1 MVSLQNGEKPLV
13 LLTGPNGFVGAHV
26 LSGLLNAGYR
36 VRGVVRLL
44 AKATHLENSHAQ
56 HVKSGDLTF
65 ECVPDIQREGA
76 LDAVMA
82 DVDFCC
88 HVASPYFT
96 TSDNPLQDLIEPAV
110 NGTRNVM
117 ASALKSTTLKRLTVM
132 SSFASVVDLAKNPR
146 PGYVYTSNDWD
157 PLTVEEGAK
166 DGFLAYHVSKT
177 EAEKVAWEMHKKA
190 DPPARFDIATFCPPM
205 IYGPPLHEVDPS
217 GGIAGLN
224 TSLKRLLSSVTGQDP
239 TDPGRV
245 PTFGLPAFVDVRNV
259 ADAHV
264 AALSLKKGVSERF
277 TLCGGMAYFED
288 GLTGLRAAGE
298 QGLGREGDK
307 IEKTAWYT
315 IDRTRAED
323 LLGLN
328 FIKFENTVADTWKW
342 AKEAGFIPRSC
353 EVICG

>member
-1 MVSLQNGEKPLV
+1 MVSSPNDEKPLV

-26 LSGLLNAGYR
+26 LSGLLHAGYR
-36 VRGVVRLL
+36 VRGVVRSL
-44 AKATHLENSHAQ
+44 AKASHLETSHAE

-96 TSDNPLQDLIEPAV
+96 TSNNPLQDLIEPAV

-117 ASALKSTTLKRLTVM
+117 ASALKSTTLTRLTVM

-157 PLTVEEGAK
+157 PLTVEEGAN
-166 DGFLAYHVSKT
+166 DGYLAYHVSKT
-177 EAEKVAWEMHKKA
+177 EAEKVAWEMYRKA
-190 DPPARFDIATFCPPM
+190 NPSARFDIATFCPPM
-205 IYGPPLHEVDPS
+205 IYGPPLHEVNKS

-288 GLTGLRAAGE
+288 GLTDLRAASE
-298 QGLGREGDK
+298 QGLGREGEK
-307 IEKTAWYT
+307 IDPTAWYT

-323 LLGLN
+323 VLGLK
-328 FIKFENTVADTWKW
+328 FIKFDRTVADTWEW
-342 AKEAGFIPRSC
+342 AKEAGLIPSC
-353 EVICG
+353 